1 MTNRKRLVREQLQRS
16 LQRFE
21 PLRKVSP
28 PVKGWVRAV
37 RDALGMNGRQFAD
50 RLGGHRSR
58 TSQIEQDELAGAV
71 TIRTMRRAAEALD
84 CVFVYGLVPRTSLEQ
99 TVRDRAE
106 QVAAKRLAQ
115 VNQTMLLEAQALD
128 PAESNR
134 AQVEM
139 VRELVDA
146 APSTLWDEQ

>member
-1 MTNRKRLVREQLQRS
+1 MTNKRRLIREQLQRS

-28 PVKGWVRAV
+28 PVKGWVRAI

-58 TSQIEQDELAGAV
+58 TNQIEQDELTGAV

-99 TVRDRAE
+99 TVRVRAE
-106 QVAAKRLAQ
+106 QVATKRLAQ

-128 PAESNR
+128 PAESSR
-134 AQVEM
+134 AHAELA
-139 VRELVDA
+139 RELVDA
-146 APSTLWDEQ
+146 TNSTFWDEQ